1 MWWIV
6 LPVKTFAFTD
16 MFVFKIDTFANEI
29 MGLSCYG
36 RKSTPLWKVGKSA
49 VILFHQL
56 YELIEASSF
65 QAGQAHSGFRCN
77 LSALP
82 RCVHLLPILWR
93 ADSWPPKLLPFG
105 LGCRNAFR
113 LALFDGQPLL
123 LGNGP
128 HHLNQDRTNLTYS
141 GGSLQM
147 RQSVS
152 EHSYMLRGIR
162 FSTAMQSMETVTPLS
177 YPIFTHSVDMVLT
190 ADSFH
195 RILLYGLTG
204 SPPGGS
210 I

>member
-1 MWWIV
+1 M
-6 LPVKTFAFTD
+6 PEKNFAFTD

-36 RKSTPLWKVGKSA
+36 RKSTPLRKVGKSA
-49 VILFHQL
+49 FILFRQL

-65 QAGQAHSGFRCN
+65 QAGQAHSGFCCN
-77 LSALP
+77 LPALP
-82 RCVHLLPILWR
+82 RCVHFPPILRGDDSR
-93 ADSWPPKLLPFG
+93 AAESLPFG
-105 LGCRNAFR
+105 FGCRDT
-113 LALFDGQPLL
+113 LCLTLFDGQPLL
-123 LGNGP
+123 LGDGP

-177 YPIFTHSVDMVLT
+177 YPIFTHSVDIVLT

-195 RILLYGLTG
+195 RILLYRLTG